1 LVSKGVK
8 KMSDLDTYNPD
19 TWLRTVW
26 NALYCHRE
34 NSIPCAGHE
43 DGSEDHEEE
52 YDREWEE
59 IRTAMAWIGDCIDYL
74 QRSKYR
80 GFSKG
85 RKVK

>member
-1 LVSKGVK
+1 
-8 KMSDLDTYNPD
+8 MSDLDTYNPD

-34 NSIPCAGHE
+34 NYIPCAGHE
-43 DGSEDHEEE
+43 DGSQDHEEE

-80 GFSKG
+80 GFSKE